1 MIDYQKI
8 ADSINHYESKGY
20 KRIES
25 PWAVS
30 RAVANIT
37 LPEDKQPSDDYVL
50 KHNDKALVASGEQS
64 FLYLNLKNFLPPGM
78 YQTVT
83 PCFRNESFDLTHSK
97 YFMKNE
103 LIITD
108 GLFTRDRILNIAE
121 SAKEFF
127 EKYFPSEILTIDKVD
142 DTSYDIN
149 CNLMYKGEKRII
161 ELGSYGIRS
170 CEFLTWIY
178 GTGIAEPR
186 LSRTQKL
193 YLNGLS

>member
-1 MIDYQKI
+1 MIDYLKI
-8 ADSINHYESKGY
+8 AESTSFYEERGY

-30 RAVANIT
+30 NEVAAIT
-37 LPEDKQPSDDYVL
+37 RPEEKDASQDYVI
-50 KHNDKALVASGEQS
+50 KHNNKTLVASGEQS
-64 FLYLNLKNFLPPGM
+64 FLYLALKNFLPPGK

-83 PCFRNESFDLTHSK
+83 PCFRNESFDFTHSK

-108 GLFTRDRILNIAE
+108 GMFTRERILLM
-121 SAKEFF
+121 AKDAKTFIS
-127 EKYFPSEILTIDKVD
+127 KYIPEEALTIDKID
-142 DTSYDIN
+142 DFSYDIN
-149 CNLMYKGEKRII
+149 CHVNYKGKEKII

-186 LSRTQKL
+186 LTRVQKL
-193 YLNGLS
+193 YVNGLP

>member
-1 MIDYQKI
+1 MIDYKKI
-8 ADSINHYESKGY
+8 ADSIDYYEDKGF

-30 RAVANIT
+30 IAVADIT
-37 LPEDKQPSDDYVL
+37 RPEGKKASNDYVI
-50 KHNDKALVASGEQS
+50 KHNNKALVASGEQS

-83 PCFRNESFDLTHSK
+83 PCFRNESFDFTHSK

-108 GLFTRDRILNIAE
+108 GIYTRDRVLAIAND
-121 SAKEFF
+121 AKEFF
-127 EKYFPSEILTIDKVD
+127 SKYIKEESLSIDKVGD
-142 DTSYDIN
+142 ISYDVN
-149 CNLMYKGEKRII
+149 CNVEYKGKKRVI

-178 GTGIAEPR
+178 GTGLAEPR
-186 LSRTQKL
+186 LSRAQKL
-193 YLNGLS
+193 YINGLS

>member
-8 ADSINHYESKGY
+8 ADSIKHYESKGF

-30 RAVANIT
+30 KAISDIT
-37 LPEDKQPSDDYVL
+37 RPAEKKASNDYVI
-50 KHNDKALVASGEQS
+50 KHNNKALVASGEQS

-78 YQTVT
+78 YQTTT
-83 PCFRNESFDLTHSK
+83 PCFRNESFDFTHSK

-108 GLFTRDRILNIAE
+108 GLLTRERILKIAQD
-121 SAKEFF
+121 AKEFF
-127 EKYFPSEILTIDKVD
+127 EKYLPSEALTIDKVD
-142 DTSYDIN
+142 DNSYDVN
-149 CNLMYKGEKRII
+149 CRVTYKGEERII

-193 YLNGLS
+193 YVNGLS